1 MATMN
6 RAIELAKEA
15 LARGDLPVGAVVV
28 DKHGAIIGEGS
39 NSKRCAHLHAE
50 LIAMEAACHTGIGR
64 LDGATLYV
72 TLEPCLMCLGAAML
86 QRLDTIVYAAPSPR
100 YGAFSCGAVSAGK
113 MPYMHH
119 INIKIKKGVYA
130 EESVVLLQ
138 TFFQSKRLK
147 KRHKTANVAD

>member
-1 MATMN
+1 MN

-15 LARGDLPVGAVVV
+15 IQRGDLPVGAVVV
-28 DKHGAIIGEGS
+28 DKHGVIIGEGS

-50 LIAMEAACHTGIGR
+50 MIAMEAACRNGVGR

-72 TLEPCLMCLGAAML
+72 TLEPCIMCLGASML

-100 YGAFSCGAVSAGK
+100 YGAFSCGVVSTGK

-119 INIKIKKGVYA
+119 INIKKGVYA

-147 KRHKTANVAD
+147 NRHKTANVAD